1 MKTIIRLATL
11 SLVSAVCFW
20 STPARADD
28 TGRAGIDVLVGV
40 PVFQHRF
47 AAFDKQPLTLTL
59 TDTVRLSE
67 QIGINFNVAD
77 GMRLGISA
85 QLIEALTQPAD
96 PYPSRL
102 TGIQIQPGASF
113 KLFDSFWL
121 GFDAVFATRL
131 DGINQFG
138 FALQPNLRAQTEIGG
153 GFSLLLA
160 VQVPVYVIPE
170 LSVGITPFLGLM
182 YQDPVVQ

>member
-1 MKTIIRLATL
+1 MKNIIRLATL
-11 SLVSAVCFW
+11 SLISIWPMVAQ
-20 STPARADD
+20 ADD
-28 TGRAGIDVLVGV
+28 TGRAGLDVLVGV

-47 AAFDKQPLTLTL
+47 AAFEKQPLTLTL
-59 TDTVRLSE
+59 ADTVRLS
-67 QIGINFNVAD
+67 QQVGINFNVAD

-85 QLIEALTQPAD
+85 QLIEALTQPEQQ

-121 GFDAVFATRL
+121 GFDAVFATRV

-138 FALQPNLRAQTEIGG
+138 FAVQPNVRAQTEIGG

-160 VQVPVYVIPE
+160 VQVPVYVIPD
-170 LSVGITPFLGLM
+170 LSVGITPFLGIM
-182 YQDPVVQ
+182 YQDPVAQ